1 MDASPFAKLPDEL
14 LEAIILYLPPTS
26 TTDFA
31 LACCRTSKIAHEPR
45 VWRRHC
51 LAEYRYWQPHHD
63 LKEKLSVPP
72 AHTPWRQLFAQ
83 RRRTDAEAADL
94 FEALLGTQQ
103 ERYARMERIA
113 NWGYDVKDLLLGI
126 VDGTPDDAE
135 DVLARRYH
143 ANAIL
148 GSIHRMTAV
157 EKWMRLQRQQMV
169 RLEEVLGAYDLFVLA
184 GRRGD
189 LSDIDR
195 EFDRIAE
202 NIRLRDPDFDQ
213 LSVRRK
219 AEQIAKYLRSEK
231 LVGNPNEENYHAL
244 RNNFISMALF
254 EEPHTSLPLQSV
266 AIYCAVARRLGVNA
280 RPSNYPHHVHA
291 VIEAPS
297 THTLDGK
304 PRPITHPPRPDND
317 DDQPPDETEIM
328 HMDPWRS
335 STETPRSDLL
345 TRLIQMG
352 IPPSHHPHCLAAT
365 SNLEIAL
372 RTGRNL
378 MNSVSE
384 ARDLAHTGVPN
395 PSTSPPVPDIDAAWY
410 SMLWSMFILGESSA
424 ASALHRRRQI
434 LPYLIEHYQ
443 AHFPEDLGLIERIVP
458 PLLEGQREW
467 HVLLHLITT
476 ARKADRNP
484 RAPCYRRAGM
494 RGPVDGDVGEG
505 LEKNSSSSDHVSAS
519 PGGPLSSSSFASGPS
534 GAQNPDPIPTG
545 SERGRQEEG
554 QRDANAAKRSAVVTW
569 QIGTYFR
576 HKRYRYAGIVIGW
589 DTSCGAEP
597 AWIEQM
603 RVDDL
608 PRGRHQPFFNVVADD
623 KSLRYVA
630 EENIL
635 PDHSRPGPALMGI
648 AGRYFKR
655 WDETQGKFVSNLRDE
670 YPDD

>member
-14 LEAIILYLPPTS
+14 LEAIILHLPPTS
-26 TTDFA
+26 THAFA
-31 LACCRTSKIAHEPR
+31 LSCRRTSKIAHEPR

-51 LAEYRYWQPHHD
+51 LAEYRYWQPHHE
-63 LKEKLSVPP
+63 LKEKLSLPP
-72 AHTPWRQLFAQ
+72 AQTPWRQLFAA
-83 RRRTDAEAADL
+83 RRRTDTEAADL
-94 FEALLGTQQ
+94 FEALLLTQQ

-126 VDGTPDDAE
+126 VDGTPEDAE

-202 NIRLRDPDFDQ
+202 NIRLRDPDFDE

-291 VIEAPS
+291 VIEAPP

-317 DDQPPDETEIM
+317 DQPPDETAIM

-384 ARDLAHTGVPN
+384 ARDLAHTGI
-395 PSTSPPVPDIDAAWY
+395 STTITTPPVPDIDAAWY

-476 ARKADRNP
+476 ARKADRNR
-484 RAPCYRRAGM
+484 RAPCYRAGPREPVG
-494 RGPVDGDVGEG
+494 RGGGEEG
-505 LEKNSSSSDHVSAS
+505 VERGIEQSSSSSAS
-519 PGGPLSSSSFASGPS
+519 VSSPPDPSSSSSFASAPS
-534 GAQNPDPIPTG
+534 GPQNPNLPSTG
-545 SERGRQEEG
+545 AERAQGEDQREG
-554 QRDANAAKRSAVVTW
+554 GGGGSSRGDDANNTTAVTW
-569 QIGTYFR
+569 KIGTYFR

-608 PRGRHQPFFNVVADD
+608 PRGRHQPFFNVV
-623 KSLRYVA
+623 
-630 EENIL
+630 
-635 PDHSRPGPALMGI
+635 
-648 AGRYFKR
+648 
-655 WDETQGKFVSNLRDE
+655 
-670 YPDD
+670 

>member
-14 LEAIILYLPPTS
+14 LEAIILYLGPTS
-26 TTDFA
+26 TTSFA
-31 LACCRTSKIAHEPR
+31 LACRRSSQIAHEPQ
-45 VWRRHC
+45 VWHRHC

-63 LKEKLSVPP
+63 LKEKLSLPP
-72 AHTPWRQLFAQ
+72 AQTPWRQLFAQ
-83 RRRTDAEAADL
+83 RRRIDAEAADL
-94 FEALLGTQQ
+94 FEALLLTRQ

-266 AIYCAVARRLGVNA
+266 AIYCAIARRLGVNA

-317 DDQPPDETEIM
+317 DQPPDETEVM

-352 IPPSHHPHCLAAT
+352 IPASHHQHCLAAT

-476 ARKADRNP
+476 ARKADRNK
-484 RAPCYRRAGM
+484 RAPYYRRAGI
-494 RGPVDGDVGEG
+494 RERVDGDVEEG
-505 LEKNSSSSDHVSAS
+505 LEKGDGESSSASAS
-519 PGGPLSSSSFASGPS
+519 SSPAPGP
-534 GAQNPDPIPTG
+534 QNPVPPPTG
-545 SERGRQEEG
+545 SGGRVRGRSD
-554 QRDANAAKRSAVVTW
+554 DAGGGGGVDGVVDSAAVTW
-569 QIGTYFR
+569 KIGTYFR

-655 WDETQGKFVSNLRDE
+655 WDESQGKFVSNIRDE

>member
-14 LEAIILYLPPTS
+14 LEAIILYLGPTS
-26 TTDFA
+26 TTSFA
-31 LACCRTSKIAHEPR
+31 LACRRSSQIAHEPQ
-45 VWRRHC
+45 VWHRHC

-63 LKEKLSVPP
+63 LKEKLSLPP
-72 AHTPWRQLFAQ
+72 AQTPWRQLFAQ
-83 RRRTDAEAADL
+83 RRRIDAEAADL
-94 FEALLGTQQ
+94 FEALLLTQQ

-266 AIYCAVARRLGVNA
+266 AIYCAIARRLGVNA

-317 DDQPPDETEIM
+317 DQPPDETEVM

-352 IPPSHHPHCLAAT
+352 IPASHHQHCLAAT

-476 ARKADRNP
+476 ARKADRNK
-484 RAPCYRRAGM
+484 RAPYYRRAGI
-494 RGPVDGDVGEG
+494 RERVDGDVEEG
-505 LEKNSSSSDHVSAS
+505 LEKGDGESSSASAS
-519 PGGPLSSSSFASGPS
+519 SSPAPGP
-534 GAQNPDPIPTG
+534 QNPVPPPTG
-545 SERGRQEEG
+545 SGGRVRGRSD
-554 QRDANAAKRSAVVTW
+554 DAGGGGGVDGVVDSAAVTW
-569 QIGTYFR
+569 KIGTYFR

-655 WDETQGKFVSNLRDE
+655 WDETQGKFVSNIRDE

>member
-14 LEAIILYLPPTS
+14 LEAIILYLGPTS
-26 TTDFA
+26 TTSFA
-31 LACCRTSKIAHEPR
+31 LACRRSSQIAHEPQ
-45 VWRRHC
+45 VWHRHC

-63 LKEKLSVPP
+63 LKEKLSLPP
-72 AHTPWRQLFAQ
+72 AQTPWRQLFAQ
-83 RRRTDAEAADL
+83 RRRIDAEAADL
-94 FEALLGTQQ
+94 FEALLLTQQ

-266 AIYCAVARRLGVNA
+266 AIYCAIARRLGVNA

-317 DDQPPDETEIM
+317 DQPPDETEVM

-352 IPPSHHPHCLAAT
+352 IPASHHQHCLAAT

-476 ARKADRNP
+476 ARKADRNK
-484 RAPCYRRAGM
+484 RAPYYRRAGI
-494 RGPVDGDVGEG
+494 RERVDGDVEEG
-505 LEKNSSSSDHVSAS
+505 LEKGDGESSSASAS
-519 PGGPLSSSSFASGPS
+519 SSPAPGP
-534 GAQNPDPIPTG
+534 QNPVPPPTG
-545 SERGRQEEG
+545 SGGRVRGRSD
-554 QRDANAAKRSAVVTW
+554 DAGGGGGVDGVVDSAAVTW
-569 QIGTYFR
+569 KIGTYFR

-608 PRGRHQPFFNVVADD
+608 PRGRHQPFFNV
-623 KSLRYVA
+623 
-630 EENIL
+630 
-635 PDHSRPGPALMGI
+635 
-648 AGRYFKR
+648 
-655 WDETQGKFVSNLRDE
+655 
-670 YPDD
+670 

>member
-14 LEAIILYLPPTS
+14 LEAIILHLPPAS
-26 TTDFA
+26 TTAFA
-31 LACCRTSKIAHEPR
+31 LACRRTNKIAHEPR

-51 LAEYRYWQPHHD
+51 LAEYCYWQPHHEF
-63 LKEKLSVPP
+63 KEKLTLPP
-72 AHTPWRQLFAQ
+72 AQTPWRQLFAE

-94 FEALLGTQQ
+94 FEALLLTQQ

-126 VDGTPDDAE
+126 VDGTPEDAE

-202 NIRLRDPDFDQ
+202 NIRQRDPDFDE

-219 AEQIAKYLRSEK
+219 AGQIAKYLRSEK

-317 DDQPPDETEIM
+317 DQPPDETEIM

-345 TRLIQMG
+345 TRLIQIG

-384 ARDLAHTGVPN
+384 ARDLAHTGV
-395 PSTSPPVPDIDAAWY
+395 STTTPPVPDIDAAWY

-443 AHFPEDLGLIERIVP
+443 AHFPGDLGLIERIVP

-476 ARKADRNP
+476 ARKADRNR
-484 RAPCYRRAGM
+484 RAPCYRAGPREPVG
-494 RGPVDGDVGEG
+494 RGGGEEG
-505 LEKNSSSSDHVSAS
+505 VERRDEQSSSSSSAS
-519 PGGPLSSSSFASGPS
+519 VSSPPGPSCSSSFASAPS
-534 GAQNPDPIPTG
+534 GPQNPNLPSTG
-545 SERGRQEEG
+545 AERGRGEEQWEG
-554 QRDANAAKRSAVVTW
+554 GSRSDDTTNAAATAAVTW
-569 QIGTYFR
+569 KIGTYFR

-608 PRGRHQPFFNVVADD
+608 PRGRHQPFFNVV
-623 KSLRYVA
+623 
-630 EENIL
+630 
-635 PDHSRPGPALMGI
+635 
-648 AGRYFKR
+648 
-655 WDETQGKFVSNLRDE
+655 
-670 YPDD
+670 

>member
-14 LEAIILYLPPTS
+14 LEAIILYLGPTS
-26 TTDFA
+26 TTSFA
-31 LACCRTSKIAHEPR
+31 LACRRSSQIAHEPQ
-45 VWRRHC
+45 VWHRHC

-63 LKEKLSVPP
+63 LKEKLSLPP
-72 AHTPWRQLFAQ
+72 AQTPWRQLFAQ
-83 RRRTDAEAADL
+83 RRRIDAEAADL
-94 FEALLGTQQ
+94 FEALLLTQQ

-266 AIYCAVARRLGVNA
+266 AIYCAIARRLGVNA

-317 DDQPPDETEIM
+317 DQPPDETEVM

-352 IPPSHHPHCLAAT
+352 IPASHHQHCLAAT

-476 ARKADRNP
+476 ARKADRNK
-484 RAPCYRRAGM
+484 RAPYYRRAGI
-494 RGPVDGDVGEG
+494 RERVDGDVEEG
-505 LEKNSSSSDHVSAS
+505 LEKGDGESSSASAS
-519 PGGPLSSSSFASGPS
+519 SSPAPGP
-534 GAQNPDPIPTG
+534 QNPVPPPTG
-545 SERGRQEEG
+545 SGGRVRGRSD
-554 QRDANAAKRSAVVTW
+554 DAGGGGGVDGVVDSAAVTW
-569 QIGTYFR
+569 KIGTYFR

-655 WDETQGKFVSNLRDE
+655 WDESQGRFVSNLRDE

>member
-26 TTDFA
+26 TTSFA
-31 LACCRTSKIAHEPR
+31 LACRRSSKIAHEPR

-63 LKEKLSVPP
+63 LKEKLSLPP
-72 AHTPWRQLFAQ
+72 AQTPWRQLFAQ
-83 RRRTDAEAADL
+83 RRRIDAEAADL
-94 FEALLGTQQ
+94 FEALLLTQQ

-202 NIRLRDPDFDQ
+202 NIQLRDPDFDQ

-280 RPSNYPHHVHA
+280 CPSNYPHHVHA

-335 STETPRSDLL
+335 STETSRSDLL

-467 HVLLHLITT
+467 HVLSHLITT
-476 ARKADRNP
+476 ARKADRNK
-484 RAPCYRRAGM
+484 RAPCYRRAGI
-494 RGPVDGDVGEG
+494 RGPVDGDVEEG
-505 LEKNSSSSDHVSAS
+505 LEKSGSSASDDVSSFPGGPHSSSSLA
-519 PGGPLSSSSFASGPS
+519 P

-545 SERGRQEEG
+545 SERGRQQEG
-554 QRDANAAKRSAVVTW
+554 QRDANAAKGAAVTW

>member
-14 LEAIILYLPPTS
+14 LEAIILHLPPAS
-26 TTDFA
+26 TTAFA
-31 LACCRTSKIAHEPR
+31 LACRRTSKIAHEPR

-51 LAEYRYWQPHHD
+51 LAEYRYWQPHHEF
-63 LKEKLSVPP
+63 KEKLTLPP
-72 AHTPWRQLFAQ
+72 AQTQWRQLFAE
-83 RRRTDAEAADL
+83 RRRTDAEAAVL
-94 FEALLGTQQ
+94 FEALLLTQQ

-126 VDGTPDDAE
+126 VDGTPEDAE

-148 GSIHRMTAV
+148 GSIHRMKAV

-189 LSDIDR
+189 LSDIER

-202 NIRLRDPDFDQ
+202 NIRQRDPDFDE

-219 AEQIAKYLRSEK
+219 AGQIAKYLRSEK

-317 DDQPPDETEIM
+317 DQPPDETEIM

-384 ARDLAHTGVPN
+384 ARDLAHTGVS
-395 PSTSPPVPDIDAAWY
+395 PSTPTPDIDAAWY

-476 ARKADRNP
+476 ARKVDRNA
-484 RAPCYRRAGM
+484 RAPCYRAGI
-494 RGPVDGDVGEG
+494 RGPVAGDVEEG
-505 LEKNSSSSDHVSAS
+505 LEKSSSSSAS
-519 PGGPLSSSSFASGPS
+519 SSPGPPSSSLPYAPGGPGY
-534 GAQNPDPIPTG
+534 PDAPPTG
-545 SERGRQEEG
+545 PERGPESEG
-554 QRDANAAKRSAVVTW
+554 QGGGGRGGGGRDPLAAAVTW
-569 QIGTYFR
+569 KIGTYFR

-635 PDHSRPGPALMGI
+635 PDHSRPGPTLMGI

-655 WDETQGKFVSNLRDE
+655 WDQELGKFVSNLRDE

>member
-14 LEAIILYLPPTS
+14 LEAIILYLGPTS
-26 TTDFA
+26 TTSFA
-31 LACCRTSKIAHEPR
+31 LACRRSSQIAHEPQ
-45 VWRRHC
+45 VWHRHC

-63 LKEKLSVPP
+63 LKEKLSLPP
-72 AHTPWRQLFAQ
+72 AQTPWRQLFAQ
-83 RRRTDAEAADL
+83 RRRIDAEAADL
-94 FEALLGTQQ
+94 FEALLLTQQ

-266 AIYCAVARRLGVNA
+266 AIYCAIARRLGVNA

-317 DDQPPDETEIM
+317 DQPPDETEVM

-352 IPPSHHPHCLAAT
+352 IPASHHQHCLAAT

-384 ARDLAHTGVPN
+384 ARDLAHTGV
-395 PSTSPPVPDIDAAWY
+395 STTTPPVPDIDAAWY

-476 ARKADRNP
+476 ARKADRNK
-484 RAPCYRRAGM
+484 RAPYYRRAGI
-494 RGPVDGDVGEG
+494 RERVDGDVEEG
-505 LEKNSSSSDHVSAS
+505 LEKGDGESSSASAS
-519 PGGPLSSSSFASGPS
+519 SSPAPGP
-534 GAQNPDPIPTG
+534 QNPVPPPTG
-545 SERGRQEEG
+545 SGGRVRGRSD
-554 QRDANAAKRSAVVTW
+554 DAGGGGGVDGVVDSAAVTW
-569 QIGTYFR
+569 KIGTYFR

-655 WDETQGKFVSNLRDE
+655 WDESQGRFVSNLRDE

>member
-14 LEAIILYLPPTS
+14 LEAIILHLPPTS
-26 TTDFA
+26 TTAFA
-31 LACCRTSKIAHEPR
+31 LACRRTSKIAHEPR

-51 LAEYRYWQPHHD
+51 LAEYRYWQPHHE
-63 LKEKLSVPP
+63 LKEKLSLPP
-72 AHTPWRQLFAQ
+72 AQTPWRQLFAA

-94 FEALLGTQQ
+94 FEALLLTQQ

-126 VDGTPDDAE
+126 VDGTPEDAE

-157 EKWMRLQRQQMV
+157 EKWMRLQRRQMV

-202 NIRLRDPDFDQ
+202 NIRLRDPDFDE

-291 VIEAPS
+291 VIEAPP

-304 PRPITHPPRPDND
+304 PRPITHPPRPDN

-384 ARDLAHTGVPN
+384 ARDLAHTGV
-395 PSTSPPVPDIDAAWY
+395 STTTPPVPDIDAAWY

-443 AHFPEDLGLIERIVP
+443 AHFPGDLGLIERIVP

-476 ARKADRNP
+476 ARKADRNR
-484 RAPCYRRAGM
+484 RAPCYRAGPREPVG
-494 RGPVDGDVGEG
+494 RGGGEEG
-505 LEKNSSSSDHVSAS
+505 VERRDEQSSSSSSAS
-519 PGGPLSSSSFASGPS
+519 VSSPPGPSCSSSFASAPS
-534 GAQNPDPIPTG
+534 GPQNPNLPSTG
-545 SERGRQEEG
+545 AERGRGEEQWEG
-554 QRDANAAKRSAVVTW
+554 GSRSDDTTNAAATAAVTW
-569 QIGTYFR
+569 KIGTYFR

-608 PRGRHQPFFNVVADD
+608 PRGRHQPFFNVV
-623 KSLRYVA
+623 
-630 EENIL
+630 
-635 PDHSRPGPALMGI
+635 
-648 AGRYFKR
+648 
-655 WDETQGKFVSNLRDE
+655 
-670 YPDD
+670 